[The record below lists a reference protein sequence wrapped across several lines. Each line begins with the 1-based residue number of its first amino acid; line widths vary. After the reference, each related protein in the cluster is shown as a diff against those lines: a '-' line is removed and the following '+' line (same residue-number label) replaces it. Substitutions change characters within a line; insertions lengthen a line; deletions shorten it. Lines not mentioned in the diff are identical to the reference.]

1 MISRDHGDKKKFDK
15 VKERSWKYE
24 GQFVSLSKIK
34 GRKVMNEV
42 QGKLAGEILSQAM
55 YHGLE
60 VEVVLEAMQMIKDDP
75 SLDSTQAL
83 SMAAYEWDVLV

>member
-1 MISRDHGDKKKFDK
+1 
-15 VKERSWKYE
+15 
-24 GQFVSLSKIK
+24 
-34 GRKVMNEV
+34 MNEI

-60 VEVVLEAMQMIKDDP
+60 AMAMIKEDP
-75 SLDSTQAL
+75 SLDSTRAL

>member
-15 VKERSWKYE
+15 TKERSWKYE
-24 GQFVSLSKIK
+24 DQFVSLSKIK
-34 GRKVMNEV
+34 GRKVMNEI

-60 VEVVLEAMQMIKDDP
+60 VEVVLEAMQMVKEDP
-75 SLDSTQAL
+75 TLDSTQAL

>member
-1 MISRDHGDKKKFDK
+1 MISRDHGDKKKFNK

-24 GQFVSLSKIK
+24 DQFVSLSKIK
-34 GRKVMNEV
+34 GRKVMNEI

-60 VEVVLEAMQMIKDDP
+60 VEVVLDAMAMIKADP
-75 SLDSTQAL
+75 TLDSTRAL
-83 SMAAYEWDVLV
+83 AMAANDWDVTI